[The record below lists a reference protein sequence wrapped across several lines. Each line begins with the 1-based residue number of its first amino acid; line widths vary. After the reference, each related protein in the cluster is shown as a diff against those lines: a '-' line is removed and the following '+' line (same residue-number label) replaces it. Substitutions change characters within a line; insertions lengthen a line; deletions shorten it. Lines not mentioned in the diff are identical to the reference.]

1 MSKLRRIPTS
11 MTSGH
16 HLVLALQAAGFKEV
30 ERTGAPLELISWR
43 GKPIEA
49 SAEIVVR
56 RRYIGATADDLGFS
70 RGADGR
76 YEAIVSE
83 ILLGRFDRRWFAE
96 LEKRYAE
103 LAGVAPSA
111 EVAPAPSKPSA
122 PPSERVEY
130 AVPAPTPPAAKPA
143 PGERRPE
150 PPRPS
155 SPSVRVEPPVAR
167 TAPLPTPPPTVGES
181 DATVATTDASGA
193 SIEQDVV
200 AVLSAAKRAGQGGG
214 CLPILAIWAFFSFA
228 ALVTRAPL
236 LLFLVTVVAAWAA
249 LRSLKLRKERAFAAA
264 AAEFRAR
271 FGSRAEAR
279 ERALA
284 KLRSEIGRL
293 PSEQR
298 SIVEHLL
305 RRTSW

>member
-1 MSKLRRIPTS
+1 

-16 HLVLALQAAGFKEV
+16 HLVLALQASGFKEV
-30 ERTGAPLELISWR
+30 EHSATPLELISWR

-49 SAEIVVR
+49 HAEIVVR
-56 RRYIGATADDLGFS
+56 RRHIGATADDLGFA
-70 RGADGR
+70 RGAEGR
-76 YEAIVSE
+76 YEGVVSE

-103 LAGVAPSA
+103 LAGVAPAA
-111 EVAPAPSKPSA
+111 EVPPAPARHSSE
-122 PPSERVEY
+122 PPEPLEY
-130 AVPAPTPPAAKPA
+130 AMPVPERPAARPSH
-143 PGERRPE
+143 PDRPPE
-150 PPRPS
+150 PPRLP
-155 SPSVRVEPPVAR
+155 SPSAR
-167 TAPLPTPPPTVGES
+167 IETPPARSTPMPTLPIDAVEMVDSG
-181 DATVATTDASGA
+181 ATVATADPSRA

-214 CLPILAIWAFFSFA
+214 CLQIFAIWAFFSAA
-228 ALVTRAPL
+228 ALAIRAPL
-236 LLFLVTVVAAWAA
+236 LLLLVTVVAAWGA

-264 AAEFRAR
+264 AAEFRSR